1 MAYVSKTYSAKP
13 LVAVDIPA
21 KSGYDRQWS
30 GYQWL
35 YHAHPGGS
43 VDTVQSAMKAAGID
57 QATMEAKYGWAL
69 TVFYSNPELAQ
80 VFATAVAKDY
90 TPQMFQAAVQNTKWY
105 QTTSASARAWAILSE
120 TDKATA
126 AAQTTERK
134 LTVQLISQQLGTTM
148 DAATL
153 NQMATDSL
161 LFGWTSDQIKSNL
174 AQHWTYQPGT
184 AQKGLAAT
192 AMDTINKATQDYLV
206 PVSDQTKQTW
216 AQQIM
221 SGYSSPADYLEYAKT
236 QAKSLFPALAAA
248 IDQGLTVNDYADPYR
263 QIASQTLGINA
274 NSVSFMDPQWRK
286 AIDQVDP
293 KTGNRTVMTLAD
305 WTTMLKKDPVYGW
318 DKTPQAATEAANLT
332 TKLAQMFGAL
342 G

>member
-1 MAYVSKTYSAKP
+1 MAFVSKTYSAKP
-13 LVAVDIPA
+13 LVTVDIPPLT
-21 KSGYDRQWS
+21 GYDRQWS

-35 YHAHPGGS
+35 YHPHPGGS
-43 VDTVQSAMKAAGID
+43 VATVQSAMKAAGID

-69 TVFYSNPELAQ
+69 TVLYSNPELAK
-80 VFATAVAKDY
+80 VFATAVEKTY
-90 TPQMFQAAVQNTKWY
+90 TPEMFQAAVKNTTWY
-105 QTTSASARAWAILSE
+105 RTASASARSWGILLE
-120 TDKATA
+120 EDPATA
-126 AAQTTERK
+126 QAQQTERK
-134 LTVQLISQQLGTTM
+134 LTIQLISQQLGATV
-148 DAATL
+148 DNATL
-153 NQMATDSL
+153 NQMASDSL

-174 AQHWTYQPGT
+174 AQHWTYQPST
-184 AQKGLAAT
+184 VQKGLAAT

-221 SGYSSPADYLEYAKT
+221 SGYSTPNDYLEYAKQ
-236 QAKSLFPALAAA
+236 QAKSLFPALSAA
-248 IDQGLTVNDYADPYR
+248 IDQGLTVSDYADPYR
-263 QIASQTLGINA
+263 QIAAQTLGINP
-274 NSVSFMDPQWRK
+274 NSVSFMDPKWRK

-305 WTTMLKKDPVYGW
+305 WTTTLKKEPIYGW